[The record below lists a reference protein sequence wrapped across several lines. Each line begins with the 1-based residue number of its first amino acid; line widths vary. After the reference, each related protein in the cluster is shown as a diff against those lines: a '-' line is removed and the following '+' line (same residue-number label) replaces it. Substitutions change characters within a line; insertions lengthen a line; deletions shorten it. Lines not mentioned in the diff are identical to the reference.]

1 MAGDEKVHTL
11 VDLRSL
17 KRRSDFARSSEFP
30 VSATVIR
37 TAYLGFR
44 VTAGLRPGAVSLC
57 HSRVGRSLGR
67 PPEEGPDQREFD
79 VQSPHHP
86 VVGRTSDGRWVVA
99 CAECRR
105 DRRSA
110 IPIGI
115 DMPMQ
120 SLEMAE
126 LMRDNHA
133 RVRIPTAGPERAAP
147 G

>member
-1 MAGDEKVHTL
+1 M
-11 VDLRSL
+11 
-17 KRRSDFARSSEFP
+17 
-30 VSATVIR
+30 
-37 TAYLGFR
+37 
-44 VTAGLRPGAVSLC
+44 
-57 HSRVGRSLGR
+57 
-67 PPEEGPDQREFD
+67 
-79 VQSPHHP
+79 
-86 VVGRTSDGRWVVA
+86 SDGRWVVA
-99 CAECRR
+99 CQECRR

-133 RVRIPTAGPERAAP
+133 RPRIVPATPKRASP

>member
-1 MAGDEKVHTL
+1 MGV
-11 VDLRSL
+11 
-17 KRRSDFARSSEFP
+17 
-30 VSATVIR
+30 
-37 TAYLGFR
+37 
-44 VTAGLRPGAVSLC
+44 
-57 HSRVGRSLGR
+57 
-67 PPEEGPDQREFD
+67 D
-79 VQSPHHP
+79 VQSSHHP

-99 CAECRR
+99 CQECRH

-115 DMPMQ
+115 EMPMQ

-133 RVRIPTAGPERAAP
+133 RPRIAPATGHKRAAP